1 MRFSFRLQSLL
12 NWKRSLEESS
22 QMRLAEKIKQLKI
35 QEEEIRLLIQQR
47 VEKDQELNGKMR
59 SPVNLGEY
67 LTYKQFGE
75 DSYYDLLRRENQKE
89 RKKGEIEGE
98 RENLVGLMKER
109 KMLERI
115 KEKRLKKFIYQLEK
129 LDQKNVDEMV
139 IRQVPAAYKEN
150 IS

>member
-22 QMRLAEKIKQLKI
+22 QMRLAEKIKQLRI

-47 VEKDQELNGKMR
+47 VEKDQELNEKMR
-59 SPVNLGEY
+59 SPVNVGEY

-75 DSYYDLLRRENQKE
+75 DSYYDLLRREKQKE
-89 RKKGEIEGE
+89 TKKGEMEGE

-115 KEKRLKKFIYQLEK
+115 KEKRLRKFVYQMEK
-129 LDQKNVDEMV
+129 LDQKKVDEMV
-139 IRQVPAAYKEN
+139 ISRVPSAYKEN
-150 IS
+150 PS

>member
-35 QEEEIRLLIQQR
+35 QEEEIRLLIRQR
-47 VEKDQELNGKMR
+47 VEKDQELNEKMS
-59 SPVNLGEY
+59 SPVNVGEY

-75 DSYYDLLRRENQKE
+75 DSYYDLLRREKQKE

-115 KEKRLKKFIYQLEK
+115 KEKRLRKFIYQMEK

-139 IRQVPAAYKEN
+139 IRRVPSAYKEN
-150 IS
+150 RS